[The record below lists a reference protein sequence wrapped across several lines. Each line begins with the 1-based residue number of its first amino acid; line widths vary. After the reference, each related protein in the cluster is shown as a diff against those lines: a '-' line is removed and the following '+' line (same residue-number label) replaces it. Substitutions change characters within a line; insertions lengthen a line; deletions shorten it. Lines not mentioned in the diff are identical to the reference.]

1 MQKKKKR
8 KRRKERKGEEI
19 KKMNDELTVTVCR
32 ITNYP
37 ATIYR
42 ANTLNNIFPS
52 LKTIHE
58 HFNSF
63 LSHYYTFN
71 ISHIYIHTNTRK
83 TSAIEY
89 LTNCRKSIDNVTT
102 SVRVSV
108 GNHGNWEAR
117 HRPSH
122 YLFNSRSSVCL
133 VSCSHCKSAFKA

>member
-1 MQKKKKR
+1 MQKKRKKR

-71 ISHIYIHTNTRK
+71 ISHIYTYKHTKNK
-83 TSAIEY
+83 CY
-89 LTNCRKSIDNVTT
+89 
-102 SVRVSV
+102 
-108 GNHGNWEAR
+108 
-117 HRPSH
+117 
-122 YLFNSRSSVCL
+122 
-133 VSCSHCKSAFKA
+133 